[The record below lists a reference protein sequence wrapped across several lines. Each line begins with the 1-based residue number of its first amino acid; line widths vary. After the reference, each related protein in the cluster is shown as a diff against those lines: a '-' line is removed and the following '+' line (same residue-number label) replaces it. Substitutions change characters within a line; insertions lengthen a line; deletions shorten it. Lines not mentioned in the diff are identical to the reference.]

1 MGRTKKVV
9 AAHRN
14 AYPKRGM
21 RGPRTDQNLAFL
33 ALRKIL
39 RRYERDLHVISDS
52 PAEYHVDTRATAANG
67 KPLFFGSVRPGKGV
81 VSYTFA
87 PASTNPELL
96 ENISPALEGRMQS
109 KSSFTF
115 TKPDDALFGELA
127 ALTARGYAHWKAR
140 GMI

>member
-1 MGRTKKVV
+1 MGRTKQGG
-9 AAHRN
+9 AHKN

-21 RGPRTDQNLAFL
+21 RGPRTDTNLAFL

-39 RRYERDLHVISDS
+39 RRYERDLNVIHDS
-52 PAEYHVDTRATAANG
+52 PLQYYVDTRALQANG
-67 KPLFFGSVRPGKGV
+67 KSLFFGSVRPGKGC
-81 VSYTFA
+81 VSYTLS

-96 ENISPALEGRMQS
+96 ENISPALKGRMQG
-109 KSSFTF
+109 KSCFNF